1 MTVSLQLTPWALPG
15 VLAVLVVLRDAVY
28 LWPRRRERS
37 VPALLSVVALS
48 GLWAAIHV
56 LAVVS
61 GATAT
66 KVLLIAAEY
75 VPAMLAPVA
84 LLVFTLVHARRRNR
98 EWRRD
103 LRRWPLLLLYSVTAV
118 GLVLAL
124 RGDRLGLLVRATEIV
139 ERGDFVGVMVIAGPA
154 HWALL
159 VVRVVVA
166 VAAAWLLLGGPVGR
180 ARALRSRGLV
190 VTAVLLM
197 VVPAAVELGGG
208 PAAYWTNL
216 SSVGFALATAALSV
230 GLLRPRLM
238 GLGPVARTL
247 VLDGLRDPI
256 VVFDGR
262 GTIVDV
268 NQAAERTLGVRAFGD
283 VPLALGTLWASSRN
297 ETQGAPDLTL
307 PARREGDESEART
320 FEVTVTHLEEGE
332 ASGRSALLLRDVTER
347 RRIERELRETT
358 TALGSANEE
367 LERLANT
374 DPLTGLANRRHFTG
388 MLERET
394 ERSARYSRPL
404 SIVLLDLDHF
414 KKVNDTH
421 GHAAGDDVLR
431 AAAAVLKAACR
442 DVDLAA
448 RIGGE
453 ELALLLPE
461 TDSGGA
467 EIVAERVRE
476 EIEAGRHRSP
486 EGVRFRVT
494 ASIGVASSRG
504 GDGSGEDLL
513 QASDKA
519 LYAAKDGGRN
529 RVVVAL

>member
-1 MTVSLQLTPWALPG
+1 MTVSFQLTPWALPG
-15 VLAVLVVLRDAVY
+15 VLAVLVVLRDLLY
-28 LWPRRRERS
+28 LWPRRREES
-37 VPALLSVVALS
+37 VLALLALVGLS
-48 GLWAAIHV
+48 GLWAAIHL

-61 GATAT
+61 GAPAI
-66 KVLLIAAEY
+66 KVLLVTAAY

-84 LLVFTLVHARRRNR
+84 LSVFTLMHARRRNQ

-103 LRRWPLLLLYSVTAV
+103 LRHWPQLLLYGVTAAGV
-118 GLVLAL
+118 VLVLS
-124 RGDRLGLLVRATEIV
+124 GDTSGLLVRATEIV
-139 ERGDFVGVMVIAGPA
+139 DHGDFTGVLVTAGPA

-159 VVRVVVA
+159 AVRAVVA
-166 VAAAWLLLGGPVGR
+166 VAVAWILVGGPAAQG
-180 ARALRSRGLV
+180 RALRSRGLAAA
-190 VTAVLLM
+190 AVMLM
-197 VVPAAVELGGG
+197 VVPAAAEVSGG
-208 PAAYWTNL
+208 PAAYWLNL
-216 SSVGFALATAALSV
+216 SAVGFALASAALSV
-230 GLLRPRLM
+230 GLLRPRLL

-256 VVFDGR
+256 VVFDGS
-262 GTIVDV
+262 GSIVDV

-283 VPLALGTLWASSRN
+283 VPLALGTLWASSRH
-297 ETQGAPDLTL
+297 ETKGAPDLTL
-307 PARREGDESEART
+307 PARREGDESGART
-320 FEVTVTHLEEGE
+320 FEVTITHLEEGG
-332 ASGRSALLLRDVTER
+332 ASGRSALLLHDVTVR

-358 TALGSANEE
+358 DALGSANEE

-374 DPLTGLANRRHFTG
+374 DPLTDLANRRHFTR
-388 MLERET
+388 MLAREMERA
-394 ERSARYSRPL
+394 ARYSRPL

-414 KKVNDTH
+414 KRVNDTH

-431 AAAAVLKAACR
+431 AAAGVLKAACR

-461 TDSGGA
+461 TESKGA
-467 EIVAERVRE
+467 QIVAERVRE

-486 EGVRFRVT
+486 DGVQFRVT

-504 GDGSGEDLL
+504 GDETGEELL
-513 QASDKA
+513 QASDEA

-529 RVVVAL
+529 RVVIAS

>member
-1 MTVSLQLTPWALPG
+1 M
-15 VLAVLVVLRDAVY
+15 LVVLRDAVY
-28 LWPRRRERS
+28 LWPRRREGS
-37 VPALLSVVALS
+37 VPALLAVLALS

-61 GATAT
+61 GAPTS
-66 KVLLIAAEY
+66 KIWLVAAEY

-84 LLVFTLVHARRRNR
+84 LLVFTLVHTRRRNR
-98 EWRRD
+98 EWRRH
-103 LRRWPLLLLYSVTAV
+103 LRRWPLLLLYGVTAAGV
-118 GLVLAL
+118 VLVLW
-124 RGDRLGLLVRATEIV
+124 GDPSGLLVRSTEIV
-139 ERGDFVGVMVIAGPA
+139 DRGIFAGVMVTVGPA

-159 VVRVVVA
+159 AVRVVV
-166 VAAAWLLLGGPVGR
+166 VGAAAWLLLGGPVGQG
-180 ARALRSRGLV
+180 RALRSRGLV

-197 VVPAAVELGGG
+197 VVPAFLEIGGG
-208 PAAYWTNL
+208 PAAYWMNL
-216 SSVGFALATAALSV
+216 SPVGFALASVALSV
-230 GLLRPRLM
+230 GLLRSRLM

-262 GTIVDV
+262 GSIVDV

-283 VPLALGTLWASSRN
+283 VPLALGTLWASSKN
-297 ETQGAPDLTL
+297 DTQGAPDLTL
-307 PARREGDESEART
+307 PARRDGDESEART
-320 FEVTVTHLEEGE
+320 FEVTVTHLEEGG

-358 TALGSANEE
+358 AALGSANEE

-374 DPLTGLANRRHFTG
+374 DPLTGLANRRQFTG

-394 ERSARYSRPL
+394 ERAARYSRPL

-486 EGVRFRVT
+486 DGVQFRVT

-504 GDGSGEDLL
+504 GDESGKDLL
-513 QASDKA
+513 QASDEA

-529 RVVVAL
+529 RVVIA

>member
-1 MTVSLQLTPWALPG
+1 M
-15 VLAVLVVLRDAVY
+15 LVVLRDAVY

-37 VPALLSVVALS
+37 VPALLAVVALS
-48 GLWAAIHV
+48 GLWAAVHV
-56 LAVVS
+56 VAVVS
-61 GATAT
+61 GAPGT
-66 KVLLIAAEY
+66 KVWLVAAEY

-84 LLVFTLVHARRRNR
+84 LLVFTLRHVRRRDQ
-98 EWRRD
+98 EWKRA
-103 LRRWPLLLLYSVTAV
+103 LRRWPLLLLYAVTTV
-118 GLVLAL
+118 GVVLVL
-124 RGDRLGLLVRATEIV
+124 RGDGFDLLVRATEIV
-139 ERGDFVGVMVIAGPA
+139 DRGDFTGVMVTVGPA

-159 VVRVVVA
+159 AVRVA
-166 VAAAWLLLGGPVGR
+166 VAVAVAWLLMGGPVGQG
-180 ARALRSRGLV
+180 RALRSRGLV

-197 VVPAAVELGGG
+197 VVPAVLEMGGG
-208 PAAYWTNL
+208 PAAYWRNL
-216 SSVGFALATAALSV
+216 SAVGFALASAALSM
-230 GLLRPRLM
+230 GLLRSRLM

-262 GTIVDV
+262 GSIVDV
-268 NQAAERTLGVRAFGD
+268 NRAAERTLGVRAFGD

-297 ETQGAPDLTL
+297 ETEGAPDLTL
-307 PARREGDESEART
+307 PARREGDEAEART
-320 FEVTVTHLEEGE
+320 FEVTVTHLEEGG

-358 TALGSANEE
+358 VALESANEQ

-388 MLERET
+388 MLEREK
-394 ERSARYSRPL
+394 ERSVRYSRPL

-431 AAAAVLKAACR
+431 AAAAVLEAACR

-461 TDSGGA
+461 TDAQGA

-486 EGVRFRVT
+486 DGVRFRVT

-504 GDGSGEDLL
+504 GEESGEDLL

-529 RVVVAL
+529 RVVIAS